1 MKNMKQYLIFL
12 VILWLAFFSITPKVS
27 SEFSADKPIA
37 IEFKLVVD
45 NSNEE
50 QLSLGDEILILLSQ
64 QDVKSSELSV
74 VELSNTVTILF
85 HLTEDGKK
93 KLLDLTTKY
102 TGRRLAIFIDGKF
115 IIAPVIR
122 ETIRSGSLAITGNIT
137 EEEANQIVSR
147 INQKN

>member
-1 MKNMKQYLIFL
+1 MKQYLIFL

-50 QLSLGDEILILLSQ
+50 QLILGDEILILLSQ
-64 QDVKSSELSV
+64 QNVKSAELSV

>member
-50 QLSLGDEILILLSQ
+50 QLILGDEILILLSQ
-64 QDVKSSELSV
+64 QNVKSAELSV